1 MPNLVVVGAQWGDE
15 GKGKITDF
23 LAQSADMVV
32 RYQGGPNAGHTVCLE
47 GRELTF
53 HQVPSGITNPA
64 AQCIIGCGC
73 VIDPY
78 VFNHELAELRRHK
91 IRPGNRLAIDRR
103 AHMILPYHR
112 LLDKLQDSVG
122 DASGQHTPLLGTTGQ
137 GIGPAY
143 RDKYSRTGIRAADLL
158 SEETLA
164 GKLKRNLA
172 AANFLL
178 MELYKAEPLSFK
190 KLFADYWQAT
200 RTLARLTTDA
210 SSMIEAALRRGARVL
225 FEGAQ
230 GMHLDIDLGTYP
242 YVTSS
247 STWVGGVA
255 SGTGVSPLWLEQAV
269 GIAKA
274 YTTRVGRGP
283 FPTELDP
290 ADADNIRKLGHEYGA
305 TTGRPR
311 RCGWFDAPLVRA
323 AVRHNRLSALIITK
337 LDVLD
342 SLPTVRLCHSYR
354 LGNKTIDEFD
364 PETAADLTPQY
375 LDMEGWQTSTT
386 LCRTWRELPV
396 RARRYLTRLEELV
409 GCPIAIV
416 STGKDRN
423 QTIMVQPTKLAWLKS
438 R

>member
-1 MPNLVVVGAQWGDE
+1 MPNLAVVGAQWGDE
-15 GKGKITDF
+15 GKGKMADY

-32 RYQGGPNAGHTVCLE
+32 RYQGGPNAGHTVCLKD
-47 GRELTF
+47 RELTF
-53 HQVPSGITNPA
+53 HQIPSGITSPK

-73 VIDPY
+73 VVDPH
-78 VFNHELAELRRHK
+78 VLNRELAELRKNK
-91 IRPGNRLAIDRR
+91 IRPGSRLAVDRR

-112 LLDKLQDSVG
+112 LLDKLQDSAG
-122 DASGQHTPLLGTTGQ
+122 TIGTTGQ

-143 RDKYSRTGIRAADLL
+143 RDKFSRTGIRAVDLL
-158 SEETLA
+158 SEEVFA
-164 GKLKRNLA
+164 EKLVRNLA

-178 MELYKAEPLSFK
+178 MELHKAEPLSFK
-190 KLFADYWQAT
+190 KVLKEYWQAT
-200 RTLARLTTDA
+200 RTIARLVADG
-210 SSMIEAALRRGARVL
+210 SSLIEAALRRNDRVL

-255 SGTGVSPLWLEQAV
+255 PGAGVSPLWLEQAV
-269 GIAKA
+269 GVVKA
-274 YTTRVGRGP
+274 YTTRVGKGP

-290 ADADNIRKLGHEYGA
+290 ADAENLRKLGHEYGA

-323 AVRHNRLSALIITK
+323 AVRYNRLSAIIITK

-342 SLPTVRLCHSYR
+342 SLDTIKVCHSYR
-354 LGNKTIDEFD
+354 LGNRTIDEFD
-364 PETAADLTPQY
+364 LLAAFDVEPQY
-375 LDMEGWQTSTT
+375 EELPGWKASTAF
-386 LCRTWRELPV
+386 CRTWRDLPV
-396 RARRYLTRLEELV
+396 LARRYVTRLEELV
-409 GCPIAIV
+409 NCPVAIV
-416 STGKDRN
+416 STGKDRG
-423 QTIMVQPTKLAWLKS
+423 QTIPVRPAKLTWLKS